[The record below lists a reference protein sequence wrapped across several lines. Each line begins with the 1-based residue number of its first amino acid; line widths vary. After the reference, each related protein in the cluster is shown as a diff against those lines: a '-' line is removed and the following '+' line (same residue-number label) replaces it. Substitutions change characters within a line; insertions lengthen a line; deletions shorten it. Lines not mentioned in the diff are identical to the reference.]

1 MQIKRLNIFVGTLF
15 YKTNFSLTEKHHIL
29 FAKNFESIVCTDLLN
44 GNNYSLMTSKQ
55 KGNVIG
61 GYICPLDDVLKQN
74 GYKESLD
81 NYDINKIMNNDSK
94 KIFIDTNI
102 LQNLDECIDV
112 EYNRSLYENSKDIYD
127 RFTEKVNVKKG
138 M

>member
-1 MQIKRLNIFVGTLF
+1 M
-15 YKTNFSLTEKHHIL
+15 
-29 FAKNFESIVCTDLLN
+29 
-44 GNNYSLMTSKQ
+44 NNYYHLI
-55 KGNVIG
+55 NL
-61 GYICPLDDVLKQN
+61 YIL
-74 GYKESLD
+74 Y
-81 NYDINKIMNNDSK
+81 
-94 KIFIDTNI
+94 

>member
-1 MQIKRLNIFVGTLF
+1 M
-15 YKTNFSLTEKHHIL
+15 
-29 FAKNFESIVCTDLLN
+29 
-44 GNNYSLMTSKQ
+44 
-55 KGNVIG
+55 
-61 GYICPLDDVLKQN
+61 
-74 GYKESLD
+74 D

-102 LQNLDECIDV
+102 LQNLDECIDI
-112 EYNRSLYENSKDIYD
+112 EYNRSLYENSKDIYN